1 MLTTVL
7 TIPPPT
13 PKINRPGRVFAIIP
27 QFGHSPF
34 AKKKPLFAKG
44 LNASVF
50 LSVFGFPRIGRGVV
64 GKPRQIIHAGI
75 QRQSDLSALLK
86 GIVALAAFDLGIVA
100 LIDAGQHLHLD
111 LRDSSLFSQ
120 LSQP

>member
-1 MLTTVL
+1 VL
-7 TIPPPT
+7 ISAPTIPPLSR
-13 PKINRPGRVFAIIP
+13 KINCPEGVFAIIP

-64 GKPRQIIHAGI
+64 GKPRQIIHAGV
-75 QRQSDLSALLK
+75 QRQGNLPALLE
-86 GIVALAAFDLGIVA
+86 GIVPSATFYLGIVA
-100 LIDAGQHLHLD
+100 LIDAGQHLHFD
-111 LRDSSLFSQ
+111 LRESPLFS
-120 LSQP
+120 